1 MNNDFKAFV
10 RNNPAII
17 TTLFHV
23 NENNINKINADDTR
37 IINKCYKTS
46 KLFSFIPILKD
57 MLQDILNDVEG
68 LELQIIEKYDEKN
81 LQFNYEVKLCEN
93 KLFDNITNLY
103 KFSYF
108 ILIAQDKNNKNKIN
122 ASISINKNNVEDD
135 MNPLNKIIIMLMV
148 NYFENEQ
155 VDYYKKVVFEN
166 QLKPLIYDISHH
178 SFELNII

>member
-1 MNNDFKAFV
+1 MNYDFKAFI
-10 RNNPAII
+10 RNNPTII

-23 NENNINKINADDTR
+23 NENNINKINNDMR

-46 KLFSFIPILKD
+46 KLFSFIPVLKD
-57 MLQDILNDVEG
+57 MLQDILKDVEG
-68 LELQIIEKYDEKN
+68 LELKITEKYDEKN
-81 LQFNYEVKLCEN
+81 LQFIYEVKLCEN

-108 ILIAQDKNNKNKIN
+108 ILLSQDKINKNKIN
-122 ASISINKNNVEDD
+122 ATVSINKNNIEDD
-135 MNPLNKIIIMLMV
+135 INPLNRIIIMLMV

-166 QLKPLIYDISHH
+166 QLKPLIDNISHH

>member
-23 NENNINKINADDTR
+23 NENNINKINDDDTR

-46 KLFSFIPILKD
+46 KLFSFIPVLKD
-57 MLQDILNDVEG
+57 MLQDILKDVEG
-68 LELQIIEKYDEKN
+68 LELQIIEKYDEKKS
-81 LQFNYEVKLCEN
+81 QFNYEVKLCEN
-93 KLFDNITNLY
+93 KLFDSITNLY

-108 ILIAQDKNNKNKIN
+108 ILLSQDKNYK
-122 ASISINKNNVEDD
+122 
-135 MNPLNKIIIMLMV
+135 NKIIIMLMV